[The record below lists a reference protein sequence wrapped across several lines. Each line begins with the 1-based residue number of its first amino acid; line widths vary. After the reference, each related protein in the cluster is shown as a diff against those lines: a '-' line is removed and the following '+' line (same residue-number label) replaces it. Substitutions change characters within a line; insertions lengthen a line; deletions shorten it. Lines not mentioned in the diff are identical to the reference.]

1 MSIDITNNWNTWNTW
16 NTRYELS
23 SDDDFAPLKLVIAA
37 RETKMDVVITNH
49 LIKTCS
55 TCVAYTLP
63 AILEMLEA
71 DLLIAPVMQRV

>member
-1 MSIDITNNWNTWNTW
+1 MSIDMTNNWNTW

-23 SDDDFAPLKLVIAA
+23 SDEDFAPLKLVIAA

-49 LIKTCS
+49 FIVNQKPL
-55 TCVAYTLP
+55 VYATLP
-63 AILEMLEA
+63 VILEMLEA